1 MLRIQADRIRHDAVL
16 VCLHISRMLA
26 TGAMLLV
33 YISHIDCQVLLMLPN
48 LSMLRLSPSIRYADS
63 FTLVLASAHGEAAP
77 TEMSA
82 GPIVPPWGLMD
93 TRPGVT
99 AINAG
104 DMLRPCG
111 WTFMPIGDTE
121 IRTCMRAECQVYL

>member
-1 MLRIQADRIRHDAVL
+1 MVAKCCAYRHDAVL
-16 VCLHISRMLA
+16 VCLLISHMLA
-26 TGAMLLV
+26 FGAMLLS
-33 YISHIDCQVLLMLPN
+33 YISHIDCQMPLLLMLPN
-48 LSMLRLSPSIRYADS
+48 LSMLRLSPSKRYADRS
-63 FTLVLASAHGEAAP
+63 TLARTHGEAAP

-111 WTFMPIGDTE
+111 WTLMPIGDTE
-121 IRTCMRAECQVYL
+121 IKTCMRAEIQVGP